1 MAERRVF
8 CAVALTLL
16 AGCILCGSLW
26 SLSAAKA
33 PNPVGTDLAGLLP
46 PPSLLAGWRI
56 AEGPVEYIP
65 DTLYERLD
73 GAAPRYLSYGFR
85 RLLNVRYE
93 LGGDLLASVTLDVF
107 DMGDVLG
114 AFGIYRS
121 GLPRGA
127 ALREWGAEGHRSGT
141 VAAAWKGN
149 VYVHVEAD
157 DDRPAL
163 IDMLER
169 LVAQVCEAVAA
180 EPSLPAILSPLP
192 PEGRVPRSERYV
204 AKDLH
209 GHAFL
214 PGGVVAMYEIE
225 GHEAEL
231 FFSDL
236 GSRAG
241 AGDAMAKLRAHE
253 KKRGRIVRD
262 LSSIGTGGFQFTDPT
277 LGSGTVVGAGRY
289 VAGVCGDLPYRLQ
302 ERLLV
307 RLVENLGSSGTK
319 D

>member
-1 MAERRVF
+1 MAARRFFRAVARALLPACVF
-8 CAVALTLL
+8 CGWL
-16 AGCILCGSLW
+16 GSF
-26 SLSAAKA
+26 SAAEA
-33 PNPVGTDLAGLLP
+33 PKPADTDLAGLIPP
-46 PPSLLAGWRI
+46 PPSLAGWRV
-56 AEGPVEYIP
+56 AEGPVPYIS

-73 GAAPRYLSYGFR
+73 GGAPRYLSYGFR
-85 RLLNVRYE
+85 RLLHVRYE
-93 LGGDLLASVTLDVF
+93 RDGDFLSSVTLDVF
-107 DMGDVLG
+107 DMGGALG

-149 VYVHVEAD
+149 VYVHAEAD

-169 LVAQVCEAVAA
+169 LVAQVCAA
-180 EPSLPAILSPLP
+180 APGDTLLPAILAPLP
-192 PEGRVPRSERYV
+192 SEGRVPRSERYV
-204 AKDLH
+204 AKDLR

-214 PGGVVAMYEIE
+214 PGGVVATYQIE

-241 AGDAMAKLRAHE
+241 AGEAMAKLRAHE
-253 KKRGRIVRD
+253 QSSGMIVRD
-262 LSSIGTGGFQFTDPT
+262 LSSIGAGGFQFTDPT
-277 LGSGTVVGAGRY
+277 LGSESVVGAGRY
-289 VAGVCGDLPYRLQ
+289 VAGVYGDLPHRLQ
-302 ERLLV
+302 ERLLA
-307 RLVENLGSSGTK
+307 RLVENLGSSGAE